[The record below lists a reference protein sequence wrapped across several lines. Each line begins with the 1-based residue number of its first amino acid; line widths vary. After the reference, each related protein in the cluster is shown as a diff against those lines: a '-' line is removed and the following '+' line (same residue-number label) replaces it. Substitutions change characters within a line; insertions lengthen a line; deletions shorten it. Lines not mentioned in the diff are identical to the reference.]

1 MVRVLLS
8 SGFYVVQSRIA
19 LPPTFGIIQLVE
31 SVVNWFS
38 KKYFAKCSVYLY
50 YTTLHLIW
58 QRCMGKCHQMWY
70 NIYKAFFERTLP

>member
-8 SGFYVVQSRIA
+8 SGFYVAQSRIA

-38 KKYFAKCSVYLY
+38 K
-50 YTTLHLIW
+50 
-58 QRCMGKCHQMWY
+58 
-70 NIYKAFFERTLP
+70 NIL

>member
-1 MVRVLLS
+1 MQFDDMKAVMVRVLLS

-38 KKYFAKCSVYLY
+38 KNIFIKSPFRVNFVKIAQKSVAAHGYVY
-50 YTTLHLIW
+50 
-58 QRCMGKCHQMWY
+58 
-70 NIYKAFFERTLP
+70 

>member
-1 MVRVLLS
+1 MQFDDMNAVMVRVLLS

-38 KKYFAKCSVYLY
+38 KN
-50 YTTLHLIW
+50 IW
-58 QRCMGKCHQMWY
+58 
-70 NIYKAFFERTLP
+70 